1 MTPNVGSVG
10 ERSSD
15 DREVV
20 AAIDEVDGMRQ
31 FVIADLARD
40 GAWLSMRATD
50 ATPLEECR

>member
-10 ERSSD
+10 ARSSD

-20 AAIDEVDGMRQ
+20 AAIDEVDGQRQ
-31 FVIADLARD
+31 LVIADLTRD
-40 GAWLSMRATD
+40 GAWLSMCPTE